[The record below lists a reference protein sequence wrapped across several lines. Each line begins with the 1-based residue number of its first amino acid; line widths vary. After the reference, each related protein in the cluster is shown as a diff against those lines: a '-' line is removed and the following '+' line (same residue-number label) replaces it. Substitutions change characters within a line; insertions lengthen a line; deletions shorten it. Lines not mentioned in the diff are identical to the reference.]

1 MLDSLGKKLSQEIE
15 NPEFDKNTFQ
25 KTIDVISYAIFDMK
39 NLWNNLLDT
48 RESRLKLTEILSTM
62 LTGIKKISGNN
73 QNLEIIQPTLGV
85 VERILDTFQQ
95 LDEGE
100 ATLINQKNNEKF
112 KVAIESFNQ
121 LYVMMGE
128 QLIQSKDGQI
138 NTEAYKLEL
147 NTFKKYNSILF
158 KIMLLQNIDSNA
170 SEMPKWLEMLM
181 KCSKYESTQICLVS
195 VEVFIRIL
203 QYEDKGLGND
213 PKMSKAEKSTAVLN
227 I

>member
-15 NPEFDKNTFQ
+15 NPEFDPQTFQ

-62 LTGIKKISGNN
+62 LTGIKKISSNN
-73 QNLEIIQPTLGV
+73 QNLELIQPTLGV

-95 LDEGE
+95 LEEGE

-121 LYVMMGE
+121 LYVLMCE
-128 QLIQSKDGQI
+128 QLI
-138 NTEAYKLEL
+138 
-147 NTFKKYNSILF
+147 NS
-158 KIMLLQNIDSNA
+158 
-170 SEMPKWLEMLM
+170 
-181 KCSKYESTQICLVS
+181 
-195 VEVFIRIL
+195 
-203 QYEDKGLGND
+203 ND
-213 PKMSKAEKSTAVLN
+213 D
-227 I
+227 